1 MLAWEVPW
9 SEEPDRLQP
18 VGLQRVGHDRA
29 RMHTHITFSITKVN
43 DHHSIN
49 YHFIYLSTLK
59 TLHRWPGYD
68 LCLFFSSSHQAP
80 THFTMITQ
88 MAFFLLI
95 FLGIP
100 WWSSGKDP
108 ALSLPRR
115 QVQSLVGEPANCGTP
130 SPAPKKNYPSH
141 LPFTSPTQIASHHSD
156 AKSSLPAFRPEVCR
170 IFALL
175 ATIHQGHNLE
185 CTLLNEALCW
195 PVNEKNDKWLMPPG
209 NLEYKIQ
216 STRKQKQVK
225 LCWSDPHLSTD
236 VFFSFNAQNNYMK

>member
-1 MLAWEVPW
+1 MVKTYPCFKTAHKIILYFDSSP
-9 SEEPDRLQP
+9 SLR
-18 VGLQRVGHDRA
+18 G
-29 RMHTHITFSITKVN
+29 VN
-43 DHHSIN
+43 AFRNNSDFKNFKQSLKQ
-49 YHFIYLSTLK
+49 LS
-59 TLHRWPGYD
+59 
-68 LCLFFSSSHQAP
+68 Q
-80 THFTMITQ
+80 
-88 MAFFLLI
+88 
-95 FLGIP
+95 GIP
-100 WWSSGKDP
+100 WWSSGQDP

-156 AKSSLPAFRPEVCR
+156 AKSSLPALRPEVCR

-225 LCWSDPHLSTD
+225 LC
-236 VFFSFNAQNNYMK
+236 